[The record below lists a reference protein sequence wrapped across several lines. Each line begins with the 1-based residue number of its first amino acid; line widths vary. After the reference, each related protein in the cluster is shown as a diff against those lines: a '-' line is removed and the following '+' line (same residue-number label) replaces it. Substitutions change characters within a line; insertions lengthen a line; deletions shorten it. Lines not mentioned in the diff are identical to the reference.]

1 MNIKYSG
8 QELDKS
14 SNYDSAVC
22 QQVKKKYV
30 LVVDDEA
37 SILRALK
44 RTFYGQPFELHT
56 AQSGEEAIR
65 LFQQYEYDLVLSD
78 MRMPGMNGAEVLKRA
93 YDFNPASVRMLISGF
108 SDHDLIIKAINN
120 GRIHGFVEK
129 PWSNHFLVDK
139 VKALLTEQKTDNAA
153 QKSELLSIENSIDD
167 IESMDTAQNQG
178 RQVLVMMNQMMRQR
192 LPEQWSHCR
201 RVAKLARLFARYMN
215 YPVHI
220 QSQCYMVGSFYAL
233 GRMLLA
239 DELNRKAEHS
249 FSKSEYRQLMQHF
262 NFGQNLL
269 ALDDKLSVVME
280 AIKQLPSSEF
290 KEQNRIE
297 ARIVSMIIHYD
308 KLISGQLTPNA
319 MSVTEAQKVLK
330 SKKGSL
336 FDPDLVEHFIRM
348 VAICQKQQLSG
359 AVKRFHVGQLEP
371 GMCLAEHLK
380 TASGQIWLSKGTIL
394 TSSMIGSLKA
404 TEQKLGAAIVLFI
417 A

>member
-1 MNIKYSG
+1 MNIKYSAP
-8 QELDKS
+8 ELNKS
-14 SNYDSAVC
+14 SNHELVMS
-22 QQVKKKYV
+22 QQVNKQYV

-37 SILRALK
+37 SILRALQ

-56 AQSGEEAIR
+56 AQSGEEAIGLLEQR
-65 LFQQYEYDLVLSD
+65 NYDLVLSD
-78 MRMPGMNGAEVLKRA
+78 MRMPGMSGADVLHRA

-129 PWSNHFLVDK
+129 PWSNHCLVDK
-139 VKALLTEQKTDNAA
+139 VKALLAEQQAENQAK
-153 QKSELLSIENSIDD
+153 KSELQPIEYSTDD
-167 IESMDTAQNQG
+167 VTPSEAEQKQG
-178 RQVLVMMNQMMRQR
+178 RQVLVMMSQVMRQR

-215 YPVHI
+215 YPVHV
-220 QSQCYMVGSFYAL
+220 QSQCYMVGRFYAL

-249 FSKSEYRQLMQHF
+249 FSKSEHRQLMQHF

-280 AIKQLPSSEF
+280 AITQLPYSKFTDQS
-290 KEQNRIE
+290 RIE
-297 ARIVSMIIHYD
+297 ARIASMIIHYD
-308 KLISGQLTPNA
+308 KLVSGQLTPNA
-319 MSVTEAQKVLK
+319 MSVREAQKVLR
-330 SKKGSL
+330 SKQGSE
-336 FDPDLVEHFIRM
+336 FDSDLVEHFIRM
-348 VAICQKQQLSG
+348 LGSCQKQQLSG

-371 GMCLAEHLK
+371 GMRLAEHLK
-380 TASGQIWLSKGTIL
+380 TASGQIWLAQGTVL
-394 TSSMIGSLKA
+394 TSRMIDSLKA
-404 TEQKLGAAIVLFI
+404 SEHKLGAAIVLFI